1 MHTAGR
7 MHSIGHFRMRPTV
20 TWSQLLAV
28 SFPTYT
34 HGVIQSL
41 HISVTRVGTS
51 TAVLICIFEVILHKI
66 NIPLEETSS
75 VMTVA
80 LKSIIFS
87 VYSIFLHAT
96 RAFNEYNNREIE
108 NKMAES
114 IFVLKLWTQA
124 FITCCCCCCFLL

>member
-1 MHTAGR
+1 MFYGVMFRLLFRLFHLFRLFRHVLGR
-7 MHSIGHFRMRPTV
+7 PPTC
-20 TWSQLLAV
+20 
-28 SFPTYT
+28 T
-34 HGVIQSL
+34 HGVIQSP

>member
-1 MHTAGR
+1 

-96 RAFNEYNNREIE
+96 RAFNDGFNECKQRNRKQNGGKYLRIEI
-108 NKMAES
+108 MDS
-114 IFVLKLWTQA
+114 TQPE
-124 FITCCCCCCFLL
+124 ITDAGV